1 MPFSLPSTAAPRAC
15 AGSNRLITRDVTIVT
30 VACRLSRRA
39 ALVKPR
45 HEPQIVTN
53 EHRQAMNL
61 IMGSVFITL
70 NLTQNKEQVQK
81 KEQVRKVY
89 RPETWWTHVRR
100 HGGHISIRDNA
111 APKEEYACLGK
122 RSLSCLSGG
131 KPPFLTCS
139 FLRLSKP

>member
-1 MPFSLPSTAAPRAC
+1 
-15 AGSNRLITRDVTIVT
+15 
-30 VACRLSRRA
+30 
-39 ALVKPR
+39 VKPR

-111 APKEEYACLGK
+111 APKEEHACLGK

-131 KPPFLTCS
+131 KPPFCIDRGHPLHLFGDMVYTFQVIYQGHERS
-139 FLRLSKP
+139 LRYALEGQFSHVATS